1 MYPCNIFNFVS
12 AKNVVV
18 CEHINSIAAQKQ
30 IARNRAKF
38 RATVKLI
45 VSRYCR
51 TQSLKGILGKKCS

>member
-1 MYPCNIFNFVS
+1 MYPCNIFKFVS

-38 RATVKLI
+38 RAKIKLI

-51 TQSLKGILGKKCS
+51 T